1 MTEQPDPPGGNA
13 IGWPRALLTA
23 ALIAVVGI
31 VALVYGPN
39 WVLTK
44 IHGKT
49 RSSLVAVATTM
60 FFVLLFALAWAL
72 RRLQS
77 KKIV

>member
-1 MTEQPDPPGGNA
+1 MADDTESAPT
-13 IGWPRALLTA
+13 IGWLRALVTA
-23 ALIAVVGI
+23 AVIVVVGI

-49 RSSLVAVATTM
+49 RGSLVAVATTM
-60 FFVLLFALAWAL
+60 FFVLLVALAWAL
-72 RRLQS
+72 RRLQHR
-77 KKIV
+77 KVI

>member
-1 MTEQPDPPGGNA
+1 MTDDKESVPA
-13 IGWPRALLTA
+13 IGWVRALVTSA
-23 ALIAVVGI
+23 VIVVVGI

-44 IHGKT
+44 ISGKT

-60 FFVLLFALAWAL
+60 FFVLLFALAFAL
-72 RRLQS
+72 RRLQRR
-77 KKIV
+77 KII

>member
-1 MTEQPDPPGGNA
+1 MADGTAPAPT
-13 IGWPRALLTA
+13 ISWPRALLTGG
-23 ALIAVVGI
+23 LIVIVGI
-31 VALVYGPN
+31 IALVYAPN

-60 FFVLLFALAWAL
+60 FFVVLLVMAWAL
-72 RRLQS
+72 RRLQHRR
-77 KKIV
+77 II

>member
-1 MTEQPDPPGGNA
+1 MSQQDHKHEN
-13 IGWPRALLTA
+13 IGWIRAFVSA
-23 ALIAVVGI
+23 AVIVVVGI
-31 VALVYGPN
+31 VALVYVPN

-49 RSSLVAVATTM
+49 RSSLVAVATTL
-60 FFVLLFALAWAL
+60 FFVLLFVLAWGL

-77 KKIV
+77 KKII

>member
-1 MTEQPDPPGGNA
+1 MTEQGEQPPG

-23 ALIAVVGI
+23 AIIAVVGI
-31 VALVYGPN
+31 LALVYGPN

-44 IHGKT
+44 ISGKT

-60 FFVLLFALAWAL
+60 FFVLLFALAWGL

>member
-1 MTEQPDPPGGNA
+1 MIEHDDAPA
-13 IGWPRALLTA
+13 EIGWLRALFSA
-23 ALIAVVGI
+23 AIIAIVGI

-44 IHGKT
+44 VSGKT
-49 RSSLVAVATTM
+49 RSSLVAAATTL
-60 FFVLLFALAWAL
+60 FFVILFVLAWAL

-77 KKIV
+77 KKII

>member
-1 MTEQPDPPGGNA
+1 MPDDMESPPR
-13 IGWPRALLTA
+13 IGWPRALATSVV
-23 ALIAVVGI
+23 IVVVGI
-31 VALVYGPN
+31 VTLVYGPN

-60 FFVLLFALAWAL
+60 FFVLLVALAWAL
-72 RRLQS
+72 RRLQG
-77 KKIV
+77 KKII

>member
-1 MTEQPDPPGGNA
+1 MTDGKEDAPR
-13 IGWPRALLTA
+13 IGWLRALLTSA
-23 ALIAVVGI
+23 VIVVVGI

-39 WVLTK
+39 WVLTG

-60 FFVLLFALAWAL
+60 FFVLLAALAAAL
-72 RRLQS
+72 RWLQRR
-77 KKIV
+77 KII